1 MQLNLINIFKF
12 LEKKDN
18 RPIPFKVKL
27 IYKLPLTPEE
37 LNVTGDLKIS
47 PFGWGSKSDALL
59 ASLPAGLKVKKTVDV
74 RETQLT
80 SLPDNFEVGGNL
92 FLDNSKITALP
103 DDLKVGGGISIA
115 NTPIASLPDNLK
127 VSWLRID
134 DTQINSIPNNLEVD
148 WDFELRDTPL
158 AVQYLKQHNNN
169 PDEAKHAL
177 RRDIESKGGKIGG
190 IIEFGLTQ
198 A

>member
-1 MQLNLINIFKF
+1 MKLEPINIFKF
-12 LEKKDN
+12 LEKKESQ
-18 RPIPFKVKL
+18 PIPFKLRL
-27 IYKLPLTPEE
+27 IHELPLTPED
-37 LNVTGDLKIS
+37 LNVAGDLRIS
-47 PFGWGSKSDALL
+47 PFGWGFEHDALL
-59 ASLPAGLKVKKTVDV
+59 ASLPAGLKVKKDVDV

-80 SLPDNFEVGGNL
+80 SLPDNFEVGRNL
-92 FLDNSKITALP
+92 WISNTKITALP
-103 DDLKVGGGISIA
+103 DDLKVGGGIDLA
-115 NTPIASLPDNLK
+115 KTPIVSLPDNLK

-134 DTQINSIPNNLEVD
+134 DTQINSIPNNLEVGG
-148 WDFELRDTPL
+148 DFELRDTPL

-169 PDEAKHAL
+169 KDEAKRAL